1 LDTRIEHAL
10 LAGIL
15 PSWNH
20 ELSQYANN
28 LKGLRAL
35 INNVITFSILPR
47 NSRPATGQDEAWG
60 RAKDRLRQERQM
72 LDDEINKI
80 IKIRVSLAHGRGEYD
95 EVGVDLIRTTCQDI
109 TSPARSRTSQKVGDT
124 ILDILKDNQS
134 ERLHEILAGPEPE
147 AYVAAKVSGFP
158 TFKAFFSSDEYKKYL
173 TTQKTR

>member
-1 LDTRIEHAL
+1 
-10 LAGIL
+10 
-15 PSWNH
+15 
-20 ELSQYANN
+20 
-28 LKGLRAL
+28 
-35 INNVITFSILPR
+35 
-47 NSRPATGQDEAWG
+47 
-60 RAKDRLRQERQM
+60 M